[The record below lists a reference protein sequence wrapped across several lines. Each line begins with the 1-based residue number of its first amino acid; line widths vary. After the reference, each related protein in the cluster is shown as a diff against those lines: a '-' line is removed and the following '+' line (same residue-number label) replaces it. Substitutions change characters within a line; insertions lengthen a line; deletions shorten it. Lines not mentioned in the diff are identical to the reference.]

1 MSDAPS
7 LPPVERRRFPRRWR
21 RGRNAMIG
29 LLVLMGLGVAG
40 YFAFWRIGPP
50 LIGRITPSTVHVGET
65 VVIEG
70 QGFATTL
77 EGNIVYF
84 DDYTGRV
91 LQAGP
96 TRLEVE
102 VPDTAMAED
111 EEERVHV
118 KVEVGENQVSNAV
131 EIVVRPPLEPE
142 PGTDALTEEEE
153 EEGPL
158 ASPNPDDAPVM
169 RIVFSVAMCLSI
181 L

>member
-29 LLVLMGLGVAG
+29 LLALIALGLVG

-50 LIGRITPSTVHVGET
+50 LIGRITPSPVHAGET

-70 QGFATTL
+70 QGFDTTL
-77 EGNIVYF
+77 EGNVVYF
-84 DDYTGRV
+84 DDYSGRM
-91 LQAGP
+91 LKAGR

-102 VPDTAMAED
+102 VPDTAVPEG
-111 EEERVHV
+111 EEERVQV
-118 KVEVGENQVSNAV
+118 KVEVGESQVSNAM

-142 PGTDALTEEEE
+142 PGTEPFTAEEEE
-153 EEGPL
+153 EDEGPL
-158 ASPNPDDAPVM
+158 SSPNPGYASPSPSKPPPS
-169 RIVFSVAMCLSI
+169 R
-181 L
+181 